1 MSIEEIVNVIITRQT
16 TAISRAGFGTILILD
31 PHVNWVERTR
41 TYSAASQLLDDGF
54 DSTDPAYIA
63 ALAAFSQTPSPINL
77 KVGRRQVD
85 SVGVTI
91 DTVVDSTDYVITING
106 TDFTFNSGVAAT
118 NITIATGLV
127 GVINGGAEPVTA
139 VDGLDGTFALDAD
152 VSGVVFSA
160 VITGANFSIDRP
172 IVATDTVANDLA
184 AVQSADSDW
193 YALVLTSHVSAD
205 VQAAAAWVE
214 AETKLFITSS
224 SDAEI
229 LNAGSTTDIA
239 YILNAAAYERT
250 AVLYSATDTTFP
262 EAAWLG
268 KQLPTDPGST
278 TWMFK
283 TLSGVTF
290 DALTDTQSLAARA
303 KEANTYESIAGVNMT
318 QEGTVASGE
327 YIDIIR
333 GVDWLQARI
342 RENVFARFVNLP
354 KIPYTDA
361 GIAIIEG
368 EINSALTD
376 GVANGFLAE
385 DPQYTITVPL
395 AANVSSVDK
404 AARLLP
410 DVEFLAYLAGAI
422 HKTTIQGVVSL

>member
-1 MSIEEIVNVIITRQT
+1 MSIEEIVEVIITRQT

-31 PHVNWVERTR
+31 PHVNFVERTR

-54 DSTDPAYIA
+54 ESTDPAYLA
-63 ALAAFSQTPSPINL
+63 ALAAFSQTPSPVNL

-91 DTVVDSTDYVITING
+91 DTVTDSIDYIIDING
-106 TDFTFNSGVAAT
+106 TAFTFNSGVAAT

-127 GVINGGAEPVTA
+127 GQINGGSEPVTA
-139 VDGLDGTFALDAD
+139 VDGLDGTFVLNAD
-152 VSGVVFSA
+152 VLGTAFTVS
-160 VITGANFSIDRP
+160 ITGTNFSVDKP
-172 IVATDTVANDLA
+172 IVASDTVSDDLT
-184 AVQSADSDW
+184 AVQNEDVNW
-193 YALVLTSHVSAD
+193 YALVMTSHVSAD
-205 VQAAAAWVE
+205 VQLAAAWIE
-214 AETKLFITSS
+214 AQVKIFLTSS
-224 SDAEI
+224 NDTEI
-229 LNAGSTTDIA
+229 LNAASTTDIA
-239 YILNAAAYERT
+239 YVLNAAAYDRT
-250 AVLYSATDTTFP
+250 GVIFSATDTTFP

-290 DALTDTQSLAARA
+290 DALTDTQSIAARA

-342 RENVFARFVNLP
+342 TENVFSRFVNLP
-354 KIPYTDA
+354 KVPFTDG
-361 GIAIIEG
+361 GIAIIES
-368 EINSALTD
+368 EIISAITE
-376 GVANGFLAE
+376 GVDSGFIAE
-385 DPQYTITVPL
+385 SPQFTVTVPL
-395 AANVSSVDK
+395 AVNVSSVDK
-404 AARLLP
+404 IARFLP
-410 DVEFLAYLAGAI
+410 DIEFLAYLAGAI
-422 HKTTIQGVVSL
+422 HKTKIEGVVSL